1 MKRAAIAAISVVLFA
16 TLAAAAGATQRY
28 AAPAGSGTACFQ
40 NAPCSLGTAVEDSK
54 AGDEVI
60 VGPGVHS
67 LPQPA
72 TPEFGTAGI
81 DIHGDPSG
89 PMPTVVF
96 AEDSSG
102 FLLYGGSRLSYLAI
116 VAGGFQVI
124 GVSCRGGDLVER
136 VVVSTSGVEPVGLQI
151 SEECAARN
159 ALVRAGGEDAV
170 AIFARPEF
178 AKVSGPVR
186 NVTALATGIHSVGI
200 ATRNDNPAMGGD
212 NTLDVRNAIASGEEN
227 DLRAID
233 SAFGRAHI
241 AIANSNFD
249 VASGVGLSLV
259 KDLGGNQGAPP
270 LFVDAAAGDFREA
283 AGSPTIDAG
292 AADQIGELDLAGA
305 PRLLGPAPDIG
316 AYEFPSPA
324 AAPGRLRSLRVA
336 PRRFRSIGV
345 GGPTGGGIIRQGR
358 TRPPIRTRVTFGLSA
373 AATVSFEVS
382 RAVAGR
388 RVGGRCKR
396 RSPANRG
403 RKRCT
408 RLLPLKGGFTVDG
421 IGGENAFTLSG
432 RLAGRTLRRGS
443 YRLIGTAGGA
453 TKRSPF
459 TVAGVFRPAPK

>member
-1 MKRAAIAAISVVLFA
+1 MKPAAIAAISVVLFA
-16 TLAAAAGATQRY
+16 TLAAAAGATQRH

-40 NAPCSLGTAVEDSK
+40 NAPCSLETAVEESK

-67 LPQPA
+67 LAQPA
-72 TPEFGTAGI
+72 APEFGTAGI
-81 DIHGDPSG
+81 DIHGDLGG

-102 FLLYGGSRLSYLAI
+102 FLLYGESRLRYVAI
-116 VAGGFQVI
+116 VASGFQVV

-200 ATRNDNPAMGGD
+200 AARSDNPAMGGD

-249 VASGVGLSLV
+249 VASGGGLSLV

-270 LFVDAAAGDFREA
+270 LYVDAAAGDFREA

-292 AADQIGELDLAGA
+292 ATDQIGELDLAGA
-305 PRLLGPAPDIG
+305 PRLSGPAPDIG
-316 AYEFPSPA
+316 AYELSSPA
-324 AAPGRLRSLRVA
+324 TPGQLRSLKVA
-336 PRRFRSIGV
+336 PRRFRSISV

-358 TRPPIRTRVTFGLSA
+358 ARPPIRTRVSYGLSA

-388 RVGGRCKR
+388 RVGAKCKR
-396 RSPANRG
+396 RSAANRG
-403 RKRCT
+403 KRPCT
-408 RLLPLKGGFTVDG
+408 KLLPVKGGFTVDG
-421 IGGENAFTLSG
+421 NGGENGFTLSG

-443 YRLIGTAGGA
+443 YRLIGTAGGI

-459 TVAGVFRPAPK
+459 KVAGVFRPAPK